1 MISRTEG
8 LIGYSDVA
16 SIPEARRSNAVTA
29 LTIDNKA
36 FDRNTA
42 AEVAYPFWTVEY
54 LYSRRPPAEGGLLA
68 SFLAYVQRKRRRT
81 GPAARVRLHPVPDH
95 GGRAARALQ
104 LPLSSRRGRRPVTGD
119 DLRGGCCVV
128 RVGAGE
134 IVKSR
139 LVRSG
144 TSDP

>member
-1 MISRTEG
+1 KAPGAPIIRCERDKNEDMVHMISRTEG

-16 SIPEARRSNAVTA
+16 SIAEARRSNAVTA

-68 SFLAYVQRKRRRT
+68 SFLAYVQRND
-81 GPAARVRLHPVPDH
+81 GAQARLHEYGYIPCRTT
-95 GGRAARALQ
+95 GGA
-104 LPLSSRRGRRPVTGD
+104 PLELCNYR
-119 DLRGGCCVV
+119 
-128 RVGAGE
+128 
-134 IVKSR
+134 
-139 LVRSG
+139 
-144 TSDP
+144 